1 MKNKI
6 NLGYGF
12 VEFNEGKGFN
22 ISTKNGEIIS
32 DGLMI
37 EMETNKE
44 KQMENLVFA
53 HKFLD
58 AVLFEPVY
66 SQPLQAGLRGD
77 FKDAMFLIN
86 HEFMLHVLVDQD
98 DKVYPVLL
106 KSVGDDVE
114 PVKFSYE
121 GETLKQFF
129 KEVIKD
135 VNDLFKE
142 GSK

>member
-22 ISTKNGEIIS
+22 ISTKSKEPVD
-32 DGLMI
+32 DGIMI
-37 EMETNKE
+37 EMEKSKE
-44 KQMENLVFA
+44 KQMANLVFA

-58 AVLFEPVY
+58 AILFEPIY
-66 SQPLQAGLRGD
+66 SQPLQVGLRGD
-77 FKDAMFLIN
+77 FKDVIFLIN
-86 HEFMLHVLVDQD
+86 HEYMLHVLVDED
-98 DKVYPVLL
+98 SKVYPVLL
-106 KSVGDDVE
+106 KTVGEDVE
-114 PVKFSYE
+114 PIKFLYE

-135 VNDLFKE
+135 VNELFKGE
-142 GSK
+142 